1 MAEEDTTQKQ
11 AAVWSLGGHRAC
23 LADKAV
29 QFPSLPLIYFVH
41 SVFWDATETQ
51 LRVQVVR

>member
-1 MAEEDTTQKQ
+1 MTRSRLALMAEEDTTQKQ

-41 SVFWDATETQ
+41 SVF
-51 LRVQVVR
+51 